1 MQMPHGLRR
10 LQMTPP
16 QRPAIVSPMIGHHRV
31 EGYAIISADGMIAD
45 AAGAMPEA
53 IRNKADQKF
62 LQAVLDQA
70 GVIIQGRHSHEGG
83 PRAERR
89 KRLILTRT
97 VAATAPDSSHANALL
112 WNPAGVPVEQALAA
126 IGAVDGPV
134 AVIGGT
140 DVFGLFLPHYDAF
153 HLTRA
158 AHAKIPGGR
167 PVFPQVDAQTAPEQV
182 LASAGLRPAPPC
194 DIDAPAGIT
203 LTTWVRL

>member
-1 MQMPHGLRR
+1 
-10 LQMTPP
+10 MTPP
-16 QRPAIVSPMIGHHRV
+16 PRPAIVSHMIGLHRV
-31 EGYAIISADGMIAD
+31 EGYAIVSADGMIAD
-45 AAGAMPEA
+45 TAGAMPQA

-62 LQAVLDQA
+62 LQAALDRA

-89 KRLILTRT
+89 KRLILTHAVT
-97 VAATAPDSSHANALL
+97 TMAPDPSHAHALL

-126 IGAVDGPV
+126 VGAIDGPV

-167 PVFPQVDAQTAPEQV
+167 PVFPQVGGQMTPEQV
-182 LASAGLRPAPPC
+182 LAGHGLRPGPPH
-194 DIDAPAGIT
+194 DIDAAAGIT
-203 LTTWVRL
+203 LTTWERP